1 MHKTI
6 KNFSILAAVIFIAYA
21 PAIYAAD
28 TVVVQGVGYPPIKA
42 ENKAQAH
49 LMAKRAAMQDAYRN
63 ALKANIPAEQSED
76 FYTVM
81 SGYVRNART
90 LRVEYLE
97 DGGVLVEMEVPM
109 KDVLKID
116 RQFKG
121 RTKNGSIR
129 SGNNLPN
136 RVSIDEWYKII
147 ERFTTYPDMQGYVNH
162 NK

>member
-1 MHKTI
+1 M
-6 KNFSILAAVIFIAYA
+6 LAAVIFITYA

-28 TVVVQGVGYPPIKA
+28 SVVVQGVGYPPIKA

-49 LMAKRAAMQDAYRN
+49 LMAKRAAILDAYRN
-63 ALKANIPAEQSED
+63 ALKVSIPAEQSED

-121 RTKNGSIR
+121 RARDGRNR
-129 SGNNLPN
+129 SSVNMPK
-136 RVSIDEWYKII
+136 RVSIDEWYSII
-147 ERFTTYPDMQGYVNH
+147 NKFTVYQDTQGQFN